1 MRRLPLAWAEVVIAF
16 FLLYAGIPW
25 LGFQL
30 DRILALPP
38 MPAVIS
44 WIGLPLL
51 VIGALGLGWCFQLL
65 VLRGRGTPNPRMPP
79 QALVTEGP
87 YAWTRNPIVLS
98 HAAAL
103 FGLCLFLGTWSGAVL
118 VLLLSIPVH
127 FALRQ
132 EEKSLELR
140 FGEAYVAYRASVPRW
155 IPRRPRIRA
164 ERTR

>member
-1 MRRLPLAWAEVVIAF
+1 MPRLRLAWAEVAIAF

-25 LGFQL
+25 LGLQL
-30 DRILALPP
+30 DRALQAPRLP
-38 MPAVIS
+38 DVVS

-51 VIGALGLGWCFQLL
+51 VLGAAGLGWCFQLL

-79 QALVTEGP
+79 QALVTSGP
-87 YAWTRNPIVLS
+87 YAWTRNPIVLA

-103 FGLCLFLGTWSGAVL
+103 FGLCLFLRTLSGAAL

-132 EEKSLELR
+132 EERSLEAR
-140 FGEAYVAYRASVPRW
+140 FGDVYVAYKASVPRW
-155 IPRRPRIRA
+155 IPRRPRHQS
-164 ERTR
+164 